1 MKIGPRTAWFGPALA
16 SLAVVIAGCAVNVA
30 PTPNYP
36 IPYDRPTTQSVID
49 DLERI
54 RWHLQGEVPM
64 RIVEHPTTREF
75 AGDPRSAA
83 ALAAATQPTGPTL
96 DRGPEWKFSPVSY
109 AMGVAYAGMIHAGEA
124 TGDPG
129 FDQFVADHLQFMAD
143 NIALVPPHTSEK
155 KLGRNPFRSLLA
167 PRSLDDCGAMGAAFI
182 KAKVAGIGPDLGP
195 TIDLF
200 ANFISHKQLR
210 LDDGTLCRDRPFR
223 YSVWGDDMYMSVP
236 FLAQMGAMTGNPAYL
251 DDAARQV
258 IGIGHRLRVAST
270 GLYTHAWNT
279 GNPDDHPHYYWG
291 RANGWCFM
299 AMAELLDVLPQ
310 DHPSR
315 PEVLRMFREL
325 AQAIASEQSGM
336 GLWHQMLDRPDSYLE
351 TSCSAMFTYCFARGV
366 DKGWLD
372 AGAYGPVAQ
381 AGWNGLTTRIG
392 SDGHIDG
399 TCVGTGYGD
408 DYVFYY
414 YRPMADDVH
423 GYGPVLLAGSEMIHL
438 LANNQYNILG
448 TVKTG
453 AIYFQDKKRD
463 VPTQPSP

>member
-1 MKIGPRTAWFGPALA
+1 MKNVVWLGLGVAFLAAVIG
-16 SLAVVIAGCAVNVA
+16 GCGANGT
-30 PTPNYP
+30 PTPAYP

-49 DLERI
+49 ELERI
-54 RWHLQGEVPM
+54 RWHLQGSVPM
-64 RIVEHPTTREF
+64 RIVEHPTTRESI
-75 AGDPRSAA
+75 GDPK
-83 ALAAATQPTGPTL
+83 AATQPALPAL
-96 DRGPEWKFSPVSY
+96 DRGPQWKFSPVSY
-109 AMGVAYAGMIHAGEA
+109 AMGVAYAGMLQAGQV

-129 FDQFVADHLQFMAD
+129 FNQFVEAHFQFMAD
-143 NIALVPPHTSEK
+143 KVGEVPAGTPDK
-155 KLGRNPFRSLLA
+155 KLIRNPLRSLLI
-167 PRSLDDCGAMGAAFI
+167 PRALDDCGAMGAAFI
-182 KAKVAGIGPDLGP
+182 KARRAGIGPDLSA
-195 TIDLF
+195 TIDRF
-200 ANFISHKQLR
+200 ADYIRHKQLR

-236 FLAQMGAMTGNPAYL
+236 FLAQMGAMTGKTEYF

-258 IGIGHRLRVAST
+258 IGISQRLRVPTT

-279 GNPDDHPHYYWG
+279 ASPDDHPRYYWG
-291 RANGWCFM
+291 RANGWCMM
-299 AMAELLDVLPQ
+299 AMAELLDVLPE

-315 PEVLRMFREL
+315 PEVLRMFREH
-325 AQAIASEQSGM
+325 AQAIASYQSGM
-336 GLWHQMLDRPDSYLE
+336 GLWHQMLDRPDTYLE

-392 SDGHIDG
+392 LDGHIDG
-399 TCVGTGYGD
+399 TCIGTGYGD

-423 GYGPVLLAGSEMIHL
+423 GYGPVLLAGSEMIRL
-438 LANNQYNILG
+438 LANDKYNILG
-448 TVKTG
+448 SVKVG
-453 AIYFQDKKRD
+453 AICYQDKKRD